1 MHKEKEQLR
10 DIKFILDYT
19 KHAEGSVLVEFGD
32 TRVICTASIE
42 DKVPPF
48 LKNTGTGW
56 ISAEYSMLPR
66 STHQRKIRESS
77 RGKVDGRTHEIQR
90 LIGRSLR
97 SVIDLK
103 NLGEKTIWIDCDVIQ
118 ADGGT
123 RTASITGA
131 FVALSLACNRLH
143 KSKHIKKFPIKEFVS
158 AVSVGIVNGEYVL
171 DLCYEQDSKAHVD
184 MNVVMTSKGEFVEI
198 QSTGEEKP
206 FNKTQFNNLL
216 ELAEKGCLDI
226 ISMQKD
232 ILGEEISNKIYGIET
247 KPQIVKKERIK
258 HDNSRYINKDGELEF
273 VIASSNAHKIKEINA
288 ILSEHKIKLLSLD
301 DVGLKG
307 IEIEETG
314 TTFEENALIKAREV
328 MELTGKIVIADD
340 SGLSVEALNGEPGV
354 YSARYFGKDA
364 NDFNNNQLL
373 KKKMANVNWNDRK
386 ARFVS
391 VIALVFP
398 DGREG
403 VYKGVCDGLI
413 GFEEKG
419 ENGFGYDPLFIPVI
433 ASGNEKTYAE
443 FTDEEKN
450 KVSHRA
456 RALKVMSKKLQD
468 ILY

>member
-1 MHKEKEQLR
+1 MQTGKEQHR
-10 DIKFILDYT
+10 DIKFTLDYT

-32 TRVICTASIE
+32 TKVICTASIE

-66 STHQRKIRESS
+66 STHHRKIRESS

-143 KSKHIKKFPIKEFVS
+143 KSKHLKKFPIKEFVS
-158 AVSVGIVNGEYVL
+158 AISVGIVNGEYVL
-171 DLCYEQDSKAHVD
+171 DLCYEEDSKAHVD

-216 ELAEKGCLDI
+216 ELAEKGCMEI
-226 ISMQKD
+226 IAMQKD
-232 ILGEEISNKIYGIET
+232 VLGEEISNKIYCVET
-247 KPQIVKKERIK
+247 KPQAVKKERIK
-258 HDNSRYINKDGELEF
+258 HDNSPYINSEGELEF
-273 VIASSNAHKIKEINA
+273 VIASSNNHKIKEINA

-307 IEIEETG
+307 LEIEETG
-314 TTFEENALIKAREV
+314 TTFEENALIKARKV

-340 SGLSVEALNGEPGV
+340 SGLAVDALNGDPGV
-354 YSARYFGKDA
+354 YSARYSGKNA

-373 KKKMANVNWNDRK
+373 KEKMSNINWNERK

-403 VYKGVCDGLI
+403 IYKGVCDGLI

-419 ENGFGYDPLFIPVI
+419 DNGFGYDPLFVPTV